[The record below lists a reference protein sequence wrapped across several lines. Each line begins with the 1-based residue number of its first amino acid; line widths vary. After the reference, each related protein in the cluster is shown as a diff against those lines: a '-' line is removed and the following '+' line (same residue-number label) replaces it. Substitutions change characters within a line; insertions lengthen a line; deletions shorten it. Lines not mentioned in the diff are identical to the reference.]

1 MKIAL
6 CFSGQPRFV
15 SECHQYIFDNV
26 IRKYD
31 VDVFAHLWF
40 DESLQTQP
48 YKYGGSGKWIDQ
60 RISENAIEE
69 FSRIYNPVSIIS
81 EPSKKFIDSELHFET
96 SLERYWQG
104 SIDNPLDPD
113 YRNRTINNGLSYF
126 YSLNEVNKLKK
137 LHEYAN
143 DFKYDWV
150 IRCRTDSMVQTKMYF
165 EHHNPD
171 VINFS
176 GIMHQ
181 PDGMINDWFNFGG
194 SDVMDAFMSVFPVS
208 QLILN
213 KCMRE
218 NNNAWCHE
226 LLHRKMVDCFGID
239 IQAHPIMITLPRF

>member
-15 SECHQYIFDNV
+15 SECSGYIKENV
-26 IRKYD
+26 IRNYD

-40 DESLQTQP
+40 DEDLQTKP
-48 YKYGGSGKWIDQ
+48 YKYGGNGDWVNQ
-60 RISENAIEE
+60 RIPQNAIENFKE
-69 FSRIYNPVSIIS
+69 IYNPVSIIV
-81 EPSKKFIDSELHFET
+81 EPSRKFKNTKIHFET
-96 SLERYWQG
+96 SLKRYWSG
-104 SIDNPLDPD
+104 AIDNPLEPD
-113 YRNRTINNGLSYF
+113 YQNRTINNTLSYF

-137 LHEYAN
+137 LYEYEN

-150 IRCRTDSMVQTKMYF
+150 VRCRTDSIVQTKMQYKIY
-165 EHHNPD
+165 NPE

-176 GIMHQ
+176 GLMNQ

-194 SDVMDAFMSVFPVS
+194 SDVMDAYMSVFSVS
-208 QLILN
+208 QLIFE

-218 NNNAWCHE
+218 NQNAWCNE

-239 IQAHPIMITLPRF
+239 IQAHPIVVTLPRF